1 MRVSA
6 SGQGRRAAAR
16 LWMCCMGVKQLSR
29 AGNWVVVVAAC
40 LQPSP
45 STPPALPLRQRM
57 GRQGEGIWLYVGYRS
72 CPRTP
77 WMEVLVSEPTADL
90 QGHLR
95 HGCGAVVVPI
105 AGCGLQRD
113 VLGWVVEPTGASMGT
128 HSHSSP
134 CKPWPQVHSSACSQ
148 GARHCSHP
156 LKPVLLS
163 TQNKAAGKWVVMQT
177 ADVSG

>member
-45 STPPALPLRQRM
+45 PPLAAQTKDGKAGGGDMAVCRLSGL
-57 GRQGEGIWLYVGYRS
+57 L

-113 VLGWVVEPTGASMGT
+113 VLGWVVELTGAFMGT

-134 CKPWPQVHSSACSQ
+134 CTLWPQVHSSACSQ
-148 GARHCSHP
+148 GAHHCSHP

-177 ADVSG
+177 ANVSG